1 MVRGIR
7 ACGFSLDLGLAL
19 GCILGP
25 GVGSGASAWAM
36 LMMPAHLR
44 AVRRQRLG

>member
-1 MVRGIR
+1 MARGTR
-7 ACGFSLDLGLAL
+7 AWGSGLDLGLAL

-36 LMMPAHLR
+36 LTMPAHLR
-44 AVRRQRLG
+44 AVRRQCLG